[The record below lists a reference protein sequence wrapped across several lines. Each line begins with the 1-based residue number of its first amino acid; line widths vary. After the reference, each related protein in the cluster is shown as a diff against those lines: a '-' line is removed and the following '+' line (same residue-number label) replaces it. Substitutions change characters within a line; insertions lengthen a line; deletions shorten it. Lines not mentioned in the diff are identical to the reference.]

1 MPAETME
8 EEGLQKIPD
17 LGIAQLKFQLQ
28 HLSYKDEEKKRLEDD
43 LKNTIK
49 KDQMGKFYKQVCKD
63 LKWKENKTFTKELE
77 EINKAHLKKLEEEIK
92 DAEENLGESELREAL
107 LAKAEYLTKIGDKE
121 AAIEAVRKTMEK
133 TVGLGNRMDLVFHN
147 IRVGLFYMDHE
158 LIKANL
164 DKANQLL
171 EEGGDWDRRNRL
183 KVLAISSFLYP
194 CLRSVK

>member
-1 MPAETME
+1 MPVENME
-8 EEGLQKIPD
+8 EQGLQKIPD

-28 HLSYKDEEKKRLEDD
+28 HLNYKDEEKKRLEDD
-43 LKNTIK
+43 LKNIIK

-63 LKWKENKTFTKELE
+63 LKWPENKSLSKELE
-77 EINKAHLKKLEEEIK
+77 ETNKAHLKKLEEDIK
-92 DAEENLGESELREAL
+92 DAEANLGESELREAL
-107 LAKAEYLTKIGDKE
+107 LAKAEYLTKIGDKD

-147 IRVGLFYMDHE
+147 IRVGLFYMDHD
-158 LIKANL
+158 LIRANL

-183 KVLAISSFLYP
+183 KVCSSSAFISLKYP
-194 CLRSVK
+194 I